1 MSIELYE
8 THELIGVVEN
18 TQPISTYFLDLLFNR
33 VHTSDS
39 EYIDFDVLDKGK
51 RLAPFVV
58 PHVQGQ
64 PMLQRGYET
73 RKFKP
78 AYSKQKDA
86 IDPRR
91 SIMRR
96 PGEKLGGELSPGQ
109 RMDAVIVETQKD
121 HYENLIRTWEWLA
134 AQAVIFGQVTLEG
147 ENYPTTTVQFG
158 RDVANTITPAVLW
171 SNAATAR
178 PLDDIKA
185 AAQRIKNAGKQA
197 RRITMSPDAAAAF
210 FATDQVKAEF
220 ESRRGTSMGQ
230 TIEKNAGLNGD
241 EAVYYGTLPG
251 GIEVWELSATY
262 EDNLG
267 DEQPYLPAGTA
278 VLTGDIEGVRAFGAI
293 MDDKAQWQAL
303 PVFPK
308 MFTVPDPAGVFL
320 LTQSAPLMVPLR
332 PNASVLLNVL

>member
-1 MSIELYE
+1 MSIEMYE
-8 THELIGVVEN
+8 THELLGVVEN
-18 TQPISTYFLDLLFNR
+18 TPPISTYFLDLLFPR

-39 EYIDFDVLDKGK
+39 EFIDFDLLDKGK
-51 RLAPFVV
+51 RMAPFVV

-86 IDPRR
+86 VDPRR
-91 SIMRR
+91 GIMRR
-96 PGEKLGGELSPGQ
+96 AGEKIGGELSVAQ
-109 RMDAVIVETQKD
+109 RIDAVIVDIQKD
-121 HYENLIRTWEWLA
+121 HYENLVRTWEWMA

-147 ENYPTTTVQFG
+147 ENYPQATIQFG
-158 RDVANTITPAVLW
+158 RAAANNVTPAVAW
-171 SNAATAR
+171 SNPTTAK

-185 AAQRIKNAGKQA
+185 AARRIKAAGKQA
-197 RRITMSPDAAAAF
+197 RRITMSPEAATAF
-210 FATDQVKAEF
+210 FATAQVQAEF
-220 ESRRGTSMGQ
+220 EWRRGTSLGSA
-230 TIEKNAGLNGD
+230 IEKNAGLSGD
-241 EAVYYGTLPG
+241 EAVFYGTLPG

-267 DEQPYLPAGTA
+267 VEQPYLPAGKA
-278 VLTGDIEGVRAFGAI
+278 VLTGDVEGIRAFGAI
-293 MDDKAQWQAL
+293 QDDKADWKPL

-308 MFTVPDPAGVFL
+308 MFTLPDPAGVFL

-332 PNASVLLNVL
+332 PNASVLINAL

>member
-1 MSIELYE
+1 MSIEMYE

-18 TQPISTYFLDLLFNR
+18 TKPISTYFLDLLFPR

-39 EYIDFDVLDKGK
+39 EWIDFDVLDKGK

-96 PGEKLGGELSPGQ
+96 PGEKLGGDLSASQ
-109 RMDAVIVETQKD
+109 RMDAIIVDTQKD

-147 ENYPTTTVQFG
+147 ENYPQTTVQFG
-158 RDVANTITPAVLW
+158 RAAGNTVTPAALW
-171 SNAATAR
+171 SNPATAK
-178 PLDDIKA
+178 PLSDIKA
-185 AAQRIKNAGKQA
+185 AAAKIKAAGKQA
-197 RRITMSPDAAAAF
+197 RRLTMAPDVAAAF

-220 ESRRGTSMGQ
+220 ESRRGTTMGQ
-230 TIEKNAGLNGD
+230 AIEKNAGLNGD

-251 GIEVWELSATY
+251 GIELWELSATY

-267 DEQPYLPAGTA
+267 IEQPYLPAGKA
-278 VLTGDIEGVRAFGAI
+278 VLTGDIEGIRAFGAI
-293 MDDKAQWQAL
+293 QDDKANWQPL

-332 PNASVLLNVL
+332 PNASVLINAM